1 MEQSRSPPVPR
12 DVPSAPHENEAGF
25 DLSCAGFYIRD
36 SMKILKRTTAL
47 ILPLLC
53 VGLLQA
59 QSLTELAKKEKER
72 RAKLQGKK
80 SQVITN
86 EDLKKMDFKPGL
98 TSRPLL
104 EGDSAADESPADSLS
119 ANDKKPPQTKTKSG
133 VDNIDQ
139 EEPPAALIELEEKW
153 KRAKDT
159 VGFLNL
165 QLGSLWQQ
173 YYSGAAVSLDLLQ
186 GKIGLTYLELQAAQK
201 EAEELRLQLEAA
213 KKQKT
218 S

>member
-1 MEQSRSPPVPR
+1 MYY
-12 DVPSAPHENEAGF
+12 PHLPKIGFVF
-25 DLSCAGFYIRD
+25 DLSCFGFYIMN
-36 SMKILKRTTAL
+36 SMKILKLTTTL

-59 QSLTELAKKEKER
+59 QSLAELAKKEKER

-80 SQVITN
+80 SIVVTN

-98 TSRPLL
+98 ISRPLL
-104 EGDSAADESPADSLS
+104 ERENSATERQASSPA
-119 ANDKKPPQTKTKSG
+119 AKVKKPPQAKSAPL

-139 EEPPAALIELEEKW
+139 EGLPAAVIELEEKW
-153 KRAKDT
+153 KRANDT

-165 QLGSLWQQ
+165 KLGSLWQQ

-186 GKIGLTYLELQAAQK
+186 GKIGLTYLELQAALK
-201 EAEELRLQLEAA
+201 EAEELRLKLETA
-213 KKQKT
+213 KKKK
-218 S
+218 SP